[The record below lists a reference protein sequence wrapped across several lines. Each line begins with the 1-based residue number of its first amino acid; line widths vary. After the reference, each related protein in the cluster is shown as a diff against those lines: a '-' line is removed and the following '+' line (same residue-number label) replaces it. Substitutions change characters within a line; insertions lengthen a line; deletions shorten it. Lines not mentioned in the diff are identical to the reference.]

1 MATFGNYVQSV
12 TRHKIVPSV
21 VEGIVNGNVLL
32 MRTLTNSK
40 EWSGESL
47 KRPLMYAKN
56 TSGGSYSGFDT
67 FSTAQ
72 VDTRVL
78 MAFDPRQNYQSVVLS
93 NLDLAVNATQ
103 ERVLDLLK
111 VEMETAQVSM
121 LDRLG
126 DQIYGDGTGNSNK
139 DFLGLNTMVDD
150 GTVTSTYGNLTRAS
164 YPTPLNSSVT
174 ASVGAITRA
183 RMATAFDAA
192 THGHQEPTLIIT
204 DKTTW
209 SYIESLYASTI
220 RTNYTEAA
228 YTYVTKDR
236 YNTTKDKATLRGEVG
251 FKALNFRGTPI
262 VADEKCTSG
271 YIYFLNEN
279 YLEWYGLKHPQHE
292 AITLTTSTMDS
303 GAYNEAPKVK
313 GFAWTGLKEPVNQDA
328 EIGQILLYGN
338 FICWSPRHQAV
349 LKGITS

>member
-1 MATFGNYVQSV
+1 MATFDGYIQSV
-12 TRHKIVPSV
+12 TRHKIIPSV
-21 VEGIVNGNVLL
+21 VEGIVNGNVLA
-32 MRTLTNSK
+32 MRLLTNSK
-40 EWSGESL
+40 VWSGESL
-47 KRPLMYAKN
+47 KRPLMYATN

-67 FSTAQ
+67 FSTSQ
-72 VDTRVL
+72 VNTRVL

-111 VEMETAQVSM
+111 VEMETAQISM
-121 LDRLG
+121 LDRIG
-126 DQIYGDGTGNSNK
+126 TQFYGDGTGNANK
-139 DFLGLNTMVDD
+139 DFLGLGAAVDD
-150 GTVTSTYGNLTRAS
+150 GSNVSTYANLARSS
-164 YPTPLNSSVT
+164 YTALQSSVT
-174 ASVGAITRA
+174 TSVGAITRG
-183 RMATAFDAA
+183 RMATAFDSA

-209 SYIESLYASTI
+209 SYIEALFAPTI
-220 RTNYTEAA
+220 RTNYTESA
-228 YTYVTKDR
+228 YVYVTKDR
-236 YNTTKDKATLRGEVG
+236 YNLTKDKSTLRGEVG

-271 YIYFLNEN
+271 FIYFLNEN
-279 YLEWYGLKHPQHE
+279 FIEWYGLKHPQHE
-292 AITLTTSTMDS
+292 NITLTTNTMES
-303 GAYNEAPKVK
+303 GAYNEAPKVT

-338 FICWSPRHQAV
+338 LTCWSPRHQAV